1 MKSIDV
7 IILGGGIV
15 GLATAYQMRMRFPD
29 RSLLLLEKE
38 PTLAAHQTGH
48 NSGVLHSGIYY
59 KPGSLKAENCRNG
72 KQAMQ
77 QFCQQYDIPFDICGK
92 IIVATDPSE
101 FERLENIRQRGQQ
114 NQVRCDV
121 IEREQLL
128 ELEPHCAGI
137 RALHVPD
144 AGIVNYR
151 QVCIKLGELIEE
163 TGAEIQTSAK
173 VIKIEPHEHET
184 IVQTTAGDF
193 AGSYVVNCCGL
204 YSDRV
209 TKISGVNPGAKII
222 PFRGEYYE
230 LTDSAKHLCKNL
242 IYPVPDPSFPFLG
255 VHFTRMISGHV
266 ECGPNAVLAFSRE
279 GYRKRDINLRDLAE
293 TLGYSGF
300 RKLAW
305 KHWRMG
311 LGEMWRSY
319 SKRAFLKSLQ
329 RLIPEVQLSDLKTA
343 PAGVRAQAL
352 RPNGQLIDDFL
363 IHKTKRMVHVTNAPS
378 PAATSSLNIGNLIT
392 NELEQELS
400 GKK

>member
-1 MKSIDV
+1 MKSVDV

-15 GLATAYQMRMRFPD
+15 GLATAYQMRTRFPN

-38 PTLAAHQTGH
+38 STLAAHQTGH

-77 QFCQQYDIPFDICGK
+77 QFCQQHDIPYDVCGK
-92 IIVATDPSE
+92 VIVATEENELD
-101 FERLENIRQRGQQ
+101 RLERIYLRGQQ
-114 NQVRCDV
+114 NQVRCEM
-121 IEREQLL
+121 IERERLL

-151 QVCIKLGELIEE
+151 QVCIKLAELLEDS
-163 TGAEIQTSAK
+163 GARIQTSAK
-173 VIKIEPHEHET
+173 VLKIEPHKNET

-193 AGSYVVNCCGL
+193 SGSYVVNCCGL
-204 YSDRV
+204 YSDRI
-209 TKISGVNPGAKII
+209 TKISGVNPDAKIV

-255 VHFTRMISGHV
+255 VHFTRMITGHV

-279 GYRKRDINLRDLAE
+279 GYRKRDVNLKDLAE
-293 TLGYSGF
+293 ILGYSGF

-305 KHWRMG
+305 KYWRMG
-311 LGEMWRSY
+311 LSEMWRSY

-329 RLIPEVQLSDLKTA
+329 RLIPEVHLSDLKTA

-352 RPNGQLIDDFL
+352 LPNGNMIDDFL
-363 IHKTKRMVHVTNAPS
+363 IHKSQNMVHVTNAPS

-392 NELEQELS
+392 SQLEEELS
-400 GKK
+400 CSK